1 VERTVLGL
9 KVSDKALA
17 DNALAVAGD
26 SVASVEEQGYGGV
39 VHKPVFNAKEFDAF
53 LHGLF
58 GGDKRVDNFGER
70 VIMGSSGE
78 SAGFVPPVL
87 DVSDSFCRSFGY
99 EVVGHGQRLNEH
111 CDEYVKTIG
120 CLRVELHKE
129 HDGLG
134 FTHKVTHHCYNYR
147 CPDCYF
153 WGACVRESQHIEQR
167 LLKLAG
173 EFGKS
178 VEAGMVSVPKSLY
191 GASEEVIRKWVI
203 CALKRRGI
211 DGGNLICHP
220 MRYASSKWVDGVCH
234 MAKFYYAHHYHWL
247 GFFKDDYDKC
257 RVCEHYNPWGFKS
270 VRGRTKYGNHG
281 GKACLDCEGYEGL
294 TRRLYKE
301 DGFVVK
307 VFDKRES
314 FFKTAVY
321 ELSHAGFKVDAKR
334 VHVSTWFGSCTGV
347 KVVYERRKL
356 VCPESECKSDLV
368 SLWYSGN
375 YEIVKFSKSLD
386 FERNA
391 WMPLVEFGKVVW
403 SEVGV
408 AGGG

>member
-1 VERTVLGL
+1 
-9 KVSDKALA
+9 
-17 DNALAVAGD
+17 
-26 SVASVEEQGYGGV
+26 
-39 VHKPVFNAKEFDAF
+39 
-53 LHGLF
+53 
-58 GGDKRVDNFGER
+58 
-70 VIMGSSGE
+70 
-78 SAGFVPPVL
+78 
-87 DVSDSFCRSFGY
+87 
-99 EVVGHGQRLNEH
+99 
-111 CDEYVKTIG
+111 
-120 CLRVELHKE
+120 
-129 HDGLG
+129 
-134 FTHKVTHHCYNYR
+134 
-147 CPDCYF
+147 
-153 WGACVRESQHIEQR
+153 
-167 LLKLAG
+167 
-173 EFGKS
+173 
-178 VEAGMVSVPKSLY
+178 
-191 GASEEVIRKWVI
+191 
-203 CALKRRGI
+203 
-211 DGGNLICHP
+211 
-220 MRYASSKWVDGVCH
+220 